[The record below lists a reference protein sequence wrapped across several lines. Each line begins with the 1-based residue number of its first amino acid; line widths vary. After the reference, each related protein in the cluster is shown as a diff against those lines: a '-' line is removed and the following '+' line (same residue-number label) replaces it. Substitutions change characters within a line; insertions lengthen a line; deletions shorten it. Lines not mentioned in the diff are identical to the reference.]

1 MAWVTSRITYVVA
14 ALFAVGAAPAQA
26 QTYPTKPIHLIVP
39 YAPGGVAD
47 ISARLVG
54 AKLTEALGQQV
65 VVENRTGG
73 NGFIAVTAVVKAP
86 ADGYTLLVPT
96 VGEITI
102 NPALFKDIPY
112 NVQRDLAP
120 VAMLSDTPI
129 VLAANVN
136 SPFNSVADVL
146 AAAKAQPGRI
156 SIASPGNGTMNH
168 LAIEWMALGSG
179 TKFQHI
185 PYRGGAPAGAAVAAG
200 DVPLGVLAIS
210 SALPHVKSGRV
221 RVLALT
227 TAKGSAFNP
236 EWKTLQ
242 QLGIPEVDASNW
254 VGMFA
259 PKATPQPIVD
269 RLNAEIAKILALP
282 DIKERFA
289 AGGAETLTMTSAALD
304 ARVRGDM
311 ARLKEIVEKANV
323 KPD

>member
-1 MAWVTSRITYVVA
+1 
-14 ALFAVGAAPAQA
+14 
-26 QTYPTKPIHLIVP
+26 
-39 YAPGGVAD
+39 
-47 ISARLVG
+47 
-54 AKLTEALGQQV
+54 
-65 VVENRTGG
+65 
-73 NGFIAVTAVVKAP
+73 VKAP

-227 TAKGSAFNP
+227 TAKGSAFNS

-269 RLNAEIAKILALP
+269 RLNAEVAKILALP